1 MTNID
6 LTKLEGLNAVVIG
19 AERSGRAAAR
29 FLKARGAN
37 VTLLDRN
44 EDLDLGEA
52 GLDGVTVQLGAHS
65 AAQFENADIVVPSPG
80 VDVRKVE
87 AMNGFPQERIVA
99 EMELGFA
106 NTDIPVLA
114 VTGTNGKTT
123 TTMLCAA
130 MIEAAGKKVFAGGNL
145 GTPLTEFLLE
155 DGVADV
161 LVLEISSF
169 QLTHCHAFR
178 PHSAILLNFSGNH
191 LDWHE
196 TMDEYLDAKLKLF
209 ANQTADDFAI
219 IGESLREM
227 LAERDFT
234 KAPIL
239 WSSCTHRF
247 QSESLPGEHNCANAE
262 AAWQAVKPFGVD
274 REQAVRAVKEFPRQK
289 HRIETVGEKR
299 GVTFVNDTKATTFEA
314 VAAAVKTFK
323 RRPVRLLMG
332 GVYKGG
338 DMDALVKSIEGRVQR
353 IGLFGGSRDVFEKP
367 LSGYFDTTWDDTLE
381 KAVKRQ
387 YSLSAPGDVILLS
400 PGTSSFDQYANYME
414 RGEDFR
420 RIFEELED

>member
-1 MTNID
+1 MSRLD
-6 LTKLEGLNAVVIG
+6 LTKLEDLKAVVIG

-29 FLKARGAN
+29 FLAARGAD
-37 VTLLDRN
+37 VTLLDCN
-44 EDLDLGEA
+44 EDLDLAEA
-52 GLDGVTVQLGAHS
+52 KLDGVNVELGDHTPE
-65 AAQFENADIVVPSPG
+65 QFAGADIVVPSPG
-80 VDVRKVE
+80 ADVRKVKALE
-87 AMNGFPQERIVA
+87 GFPAERIVA

-130 MIEAAGKKVFAGGNL
+130 MLEAAGEKVFAGGNL

-155 DGVADV
+155 DGTADV

-169 QLTHCHAFR
+169 QLMHCHDFR
-178 PHSAILLNFSGNH
+178 PRSAVLLNFSGNH

-196 TMDEYLDAKLKLF
+196 SMEEYLDAKLKLF
-209 ANQTADDFAI
+209 ANQTEDDLAV
-219 IGESLREM
+219 IGEPLYELLEDREIT
-227 LAERDFT
+227 R
-234 KAPIL
+234 APIV
-239 WSSCTHRF
+239 WSTCSQRF
-247 QSESLPGEHNCANAE
+247 QSDSLPGEHNCANAE

-274 REQAVRAVKEFPRQK
+274 REEAVRAVKEFPPQK
-289 HRIETVGEKR
+289 HRIEILGQKS

-338 DMDALVKSIEGRVQR
+338 DMDALVKSLEGRVRQV
-353 IGLFGGSRDVFEKP
+353 GLYGGSRDIFEKP
-367 LSGYFDTTWDDTLE
+367 LSGYFSVTWDSTLE
-381 KAVKRQ
+381 RAVKRQ
-387 YSLSAPGDVILLS
+387 YSLSSPGDVILLS
-400 PGTSSFDQYANYME
+400 PGTSSFDQYANYMA